1 LSGIVAV
8 AGTRDAKELIVTL
21 TIVALS
27 DSHTNSC
34 RELPPQLLDAL
45 QTADVIIHAGDHTEM
60 SLLDELK
67 AMGEVVAVA
76 GNMDSM
82 ALKVR
87 LPMRQLVSVGG
98 KTVGVTHGSGAPGGI
113 AQRVRASFPEKP
125 DLIVFGHSHV
135 PFSGMVS
142 GVLMVNPGPAMRGYA
157 VITVGKEVT
166 AQLIATG

>member
-8 AGTRDAKELIVTL
+8 AGTPDTKERKISL

-27 DSHTNSC
+27 DSHASTI
-34 RELPPQLLDAL
+34 RELPPQLLVAL
-45 QTADVIIHAGDHTEM
+45 RTADVIVHAGDHTEV

-82 ALKVR
+82 ALKMR

-142 GVLMVNPGPAMRGYA
+142 DILMVNPGPATRGYA
-157 VITVGKEVT
+157 VIMVGKELT
-166 AQLIATG
+166 AELISTG